1 MPFINPSDQR
11 WDDILSQTS
20 HDFYH
25 LPGYSKIEAEL
36 LGGEAIAW
44 YWEDEDNQYLIP
56 LVKRAINEKELYD
69 LVSPYGYPG
78 ILVSPPLS
86 TDQAVTLLT
95 QFHQEARN
103 EGFVSSFLR
112 LNPFLNPWDFR
123 EIQAGNDLPFT
134 QIMHGETVS
143 IDMKPSI
150 SSIRAQFSEN
160 HKRHLKKL
168 LRLGY
173 QLAIN
178 DWSCLGD
185 FIRAYQQ
192 TMARKSARAYYFFP
206 SSYFEKLKKLMGNRL
221 VLITVS
227 DRDGRLLSGG
237 LFTQFGKIMQYH
249 LGGTTDEAIRYSP
262 SKMVMDAAILYG
274 KLNDAEVLHL
284 GGGVSANTSDG
295 LFRFKKGFGSR
306 FHTFSTLRFI
316 HHPGIYKKLASEF
329 VDQRQDKNYFPA
341 YRNAT

>member
-1 MPFINPSDQR
+1 MPFINPSDKR
-11 WDDILSQTS
+11 WEDILSQTA

-25 LPGYSKIEAEL
+25 LPGYSETEADL
-36 LGGEAIAW
+36 LGGEAVAW
-44 YWEDEDNQYLIP
+44 YREEADDRYLVP
-56 LVKRAINEKELYD
+56 LVKRAINGQELYD

-78 ILVSPPLS
+78 VLVSRPLS
-86 TDQAVTLLT
+86 TDQAADLLT
-95 QFHQEARN
+95 RFHMEARQA
-103 EGFVSSFLR
+103 GFVSSFLR
-112 LNPFLNPWDFR
+112 LNPLLNPWNFSELPAD
-123 EIQAGNDLPFT
+123 ELPFT

-143 IDMKPSI
+143 IDMQPSI
-150 SSIRAQFSEN
+150 ASIRAQFSEN

-168 LRLGY
+168 IRFGY

-178 DWSCLGD
+178 DWSFLRD
-185 FIRAYQQ
+185 FITAYQQ

-227 DRDGRLLSGG
+227 DRDGKLLSGG

-249 LGGTTDEAIRYSP
+249 LGGTTDEALAFSP

-274 KLNDAEVLHL
+274 KLNDAEILHL
-284 GGGVSANTSDG
+284 GGGLSANTSDG

-306 FHTFSTLRFI
+306 FHPFSTLRFI
-316 HHPGIYKKLASEF
+316 HHPGVYQKLTDGFA
-329 VDQRQDKNYFPA
+329 DQRQDKDYFPG
-341 YRNAT
+341 YRNAI